1 MGSHEVEPRRF
12 WPRRAGSRGR
22 AVDATQSGRA
32 QLGQILAPGPGARVA
47 GLVPVLVAPARTG
60 EAVDLVRLEWSRGG
74 DWIAGPEVDERTYE
88 LSLDEG
94 AAIVRSYA
102 LAEALAAL
110 FETRLA
116 PSTRRPWSAW
126 RELELE
132 WDSSSVPFG
141 AAELRAVTVDAV
153 GVEVATEPIEVVVVA
168 VGEADPVED
177 AGETAGEQAAPGLAD
192 GEPAPRLQPRARRS
206 CAVLEAA
213 IDSHPELD
221 PWRRESL
228 ETLLHYLTNYA
239 NSDGTLPAR
248 FDVLVDDEFGDL
260 LDATW

>member
-22 AVDATQSGRA
+22 AVDATQSGR
-32 QLGQILAPGPGARVA
+32 ILVPAPGARVA

-74 DWIAGPEVDERTYE
+74 EWIAGPELDERTYE

-94 AAIVRSYA
+94 AAIVRSHA

-126 RELELE
+126 RELKLE
-132 WDSSSVPFG
+132 WDSSSVPSG
-141 AAELRAVTVDAV
+141 PAELRAVTVDAV
-153 GVEVATEPIEVVVVA
+153 GVEVATEPVEVVVVA
-168 VGEADPVED
+168 VGETDPVED
-177 AGETAGEQAAPGLAD
+177 VGETARGQVAPDLAD
-192 GEPAPRLQPRARRS
+192 GEPAQRLHSRARRS

-228 ETLLHYLTNYA
+228 ETLLHYLTDYA
-239 NSDGTLPAR
+239 HPDGTLPAR

-260 LDATW
+260 LEATW